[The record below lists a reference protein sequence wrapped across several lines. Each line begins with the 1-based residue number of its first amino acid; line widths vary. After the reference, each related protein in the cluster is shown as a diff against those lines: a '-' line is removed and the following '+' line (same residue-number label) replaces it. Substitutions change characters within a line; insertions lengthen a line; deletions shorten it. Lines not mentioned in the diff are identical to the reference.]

1 MNETKI
7 NTVKI
12 DPVVVPSKDEAKRK
26 GYDIFPVKNWITY
39 ICARKGSGKTSLIN
53 SIIEKTTNKKT
64 TIYLFVSTYKVDP
77 TWIKIIEDLT
87 DKGYTIHAF
96 DSIFEGRGKA
106 GINNLEPIVKE
117 LNSGQAET
125 SREAPPNLIEKP
137 AAKKQH
143 LMDRFGLPCK
153 PINLFGE
160 GAAAQHTSHLQ
171 NPTSSAAQHTS
182 HPTNAGMRRGRRK
195 SNASANLFI
204 FDDIA
209 NQLQNPSVTA
219 LLKIHRHSDSNVI
232 VSSQSLNDLALSAL
246 YQINFFIAFKGLSE
260 AKLEE
265 CWRKL
270 DISIPFDVYLAAYKH
285 ATAEKYDFFY
295 LNTRTDEMRRNFN
308 FLLTNKNANSE

>member
-26 GYDIFPVKNWITY
+26 GYDIFPAVKQWICY

-125 SREAPPNLIEKP
+125 SLQSTPNLIEKP

-160 GAAAQHTSHLQ
+160 GEPAPAPYTLNEQLISKPQ
-171 NPTSSAAQHTS
+171 PERKKKKS
-182 HPTNAGMRRGRRK
+182 K

-209 NQLQNPSVTA
+209 NQLQNPAVTA

-270 DISIPFDVYLAAYKH
+270 DISIPFDIYLAAYKH

-295 LNTRTDEMRRNFN
+295 LNTRTDELRRNFN

>member
-1 MNETKI
+1 MNETKVNSI
-7 NTVKI
+7 KVE
-12 DPVVVPSKDEAKRK
+12 PVVTSSKDETKRK

-39 ICARKGSGKTSLIN
+39 ICARKGSGKSSLIN
-53 SIIEKTTNKKT
+53 SIIEKTTNKQT

-96 DSIFEGRGKA
+96 DAIFEGRGKN
-106 GINNLEPIVKE
+106 GINNLEPIVKQ
-117 LNSGQAET
+117 LNSGQVES

-137 AAKKQH
+137 AAKKQQM
-143 LMDRFGLPCK
+143 MDRFGLPCK
-153 PINLFGE
+153 PINLFGANILPAPAFE
-160 GAAAQHTSHLQ
+160 QTSTIAAPNISEHS
-171 NPTSSAAQHTS
+171 
-182 HPTNAGMRRGRRK
+182 RRSKKKK
-195 SNASANLFI
+195 SNAASNLFI

-232 VSSQSLNDLALSAL
+232 CSSQSLNDLALSAL

-270 DISIPFDVYLAAYKH
+270 DISIPFDVFLAAYKH
-285 ATAEKYDFFY
+285 ATSEKYDFFY
-295 LNTRTDEMRRNFN
+295 LNTRSDEMRRNFN
-308 FLLTNKNANSE
+308 FLLTNKNESNSQ

>member
-12 DPVVVPSKDEAKRK
+12 EPVVVSSKDEAKRK

-39 ICARKGSGKTSLIN
+39 LCARKASGKTSLIN

-96 DSIFEGRGKA
+96 DSIFEGRGKN
-106 GINNLEPIVKE
+106 GINNLEPIIKE
-117 LNSGQAET
+117 LNAGQAD
-125 SREAPPNLIEKP
+125 SSLAPPPNLIEKSAP
-137 AAKKQH
+137 KKQH
-143 LMDRFGLPCK
+143 MMDRYGLPCK
-153 PINLFGE
+153 PINLFGADPTE
-160 GAAAQHTSHLQ
+160 AYIATSINEQQLLSKPQ
-171 NPTSSAAQHTS
+171 PPKKKKS
-182 HPTNAGMRRGRRK
+182 K
-195 SNASANLFI
+195 SNSSANLFI

-209 NQLQNPSVTA
+209 NQLQNNTVTA

-295 LNTRTDEMRRNFN
+295 LNTRSDEMRRNFN
-308 FLLTNKNANSE
+308 FLLTNKNESNNQ